1 MNTQDMLLCDLLQC
15 GSLDLEFLLD
25 LYDAND
31 IDLER
36 NIEQAR
42 ELSNGK
48 IEDINVLIY
57 QAFDSIAQQFLR
69 EQSEV
74 LFERTGYSEVY
85 PPEYEIYTNYLDSH
99 FWFRSA
105 EVQTLFDEWSE
116 SRRLTQEQQ
125 LMQRMRQ

>member
-1 MNTQDMLLCDLLQC
+1 MLLCDLLQC